1 MQTNTVIIPF
11 DNVNLKGDAIVAS
24 FEAGNGVMYELNTF
38 TDYNFEVKIKERLA
52 MAIAQTLIRDG
63 FVEFT
68 KLELPQYGTVRFNA
82 RAFVLDKDSINY
94 MRNYT
99 KAFST

>member
-11 DNVNLKGDAIVAS
+11 DNTQLKGDAIAAS
-24 FEAGNGVMYELNTF
+24 FEASNCELNTF
-38 TDYNFEVKIKERLA
+38 TDHNFEGKIKERLA
-52 MAIAQTLIRDG
+52 MTIAQTLIRDG

-68 KLELPQYGTVRFNA
+68 KLELPEYGTVRFNA